1 MNIFTDKLLKL
12 CFKSLHS
19 DFPLLMDNAYD
30 SYHLIN

>member
-1 MNIFTDKLLKL
+1 MNIFTDKLKL